1 MGRAR
6 TMVAGGVVGAL
17 LAVGAWSPGAAGAA
31 DVSEPETAPLSADP
45 ADGAVDAVD
54 AVGPTDA
61 AGDTGAA
68 AAIEAAVPNTAEGAS
83 PAVAFDGTNY
93 LVVWEDYRT
102 GDADIYAARVTSSG
116 TILSSFA
123 VYSNS
128 DYNDVQPAVAFNGT
142 TFLVTWQAVDSWGSY
157 VRAIRVAQNGTV
169 LGSSVVIDYYVSGR
183 PRVAAVGNQWLVVW
197 TNGDAVYAGRVSSS
211 GAKLDGW
218 GFTVSNVTSVK
229 RSPTVFAHQGRWVV
243 AWQDFRA
250 GNGDVYYTMVTTSGM
265 VTKLAGRQVT
275 SSASDDFSVNGQSVG
290 AQALLTWTN
299 SGNIRG
305 ARIDTSSL
313 LDPVDGFGIAT
324 GTAQQRQASIAR
336 VSTTQWVV
344 VWSERAANWNVR
356 SRTVNTSA
364 GLGAVQ
370 TVSAAAGDQIYPVVT
385 KGSTNLLTVWQDG
398 RAAATRGSDIYGRLL
413 SSLGAPTGAD
423 IPLG

>member
-1 MGRAR
+1 
-6 TMVAGGVVGAL
+6 
-17 LAVGAWSPGAAGAA
+17 
-31 DVSEPETAPLSADP
+31 
-45 ADGAVDAVD
+45 
-54 AVGPTDA
+54 
-61 AGDTGAA
+61 
-68 AAIEAAVPNTAEGAS
+68 
-83 PAVAFDGTNY
+83 
-93 LVVWEDYRT
+93 
-102 GDADIYAARVTSSG
+102 
-116 TILSSFA
+116 
-123 VYSNS
+123 
-128 DYNDVQPAVAFNGT
+128 
-142 TFLVTWQAVDSWGSY
+142 
-157 VRAIRVAQNGTV
+157 
-169 LGSSVVIDYYVSGR
+169 
-183 PRVAAVGNQWLVVW
+183 
-197 TNGDAVYAGRVSSS
+197 VSSS

-218 GFTVSNVTSVK
+218 GFNVSNVTSVK

-290 AQALLTWTN
+290 TQALLTWTN

-305 ARIDTSSL
+305 ARLDTSSL

-398 RAAATRGSDIYGRLL
+398 RAAATRGSDIYGRRL